1 MKKLTFIFLGCIFA
15 IFLNVNSFAQ
25 TTMSQEGQY
34 IFNSLGFYIGGVLVA
49 FMAAGFCMLESGLV
63 TTKSVSTIAA
73 KNIGKFAICSL
84 IFFLVGYNLAYGV
97 PEGGFMGSFSIWTD
111 TTDAETGYS
120 GYSDWFFQTMF
131 VCATASIV
139 SGAVAERIKI
149 WPFFIFAAIMAGV
162 IYPISMGW
170 QWGGGWLATSGFSD
184 FAGSTLVHACGGA
197 AALAGVI
204 VLGAREGRFGSR
216 GEKKSMQP
224 FAASSIPLVTL
235 GTFLLW
241 FGWFGFNG
249 FSQLAMGTFDDVN
262 AISKIAVNTHLAG
275 AAGTVTGAALT
286 RLIGGKTD
294 IVMMLNGALA
304 GLVAITAEPLTPGP
318 ITAMIIGSIGAVI
331 MYYGTKLLENLGL
344 DDVVGA
350 IPVHMFAGIFGTL
363 VVPLTNSDTSFG
375 TQFVGVISVCVFSFV
390 LSWITFS
397 TLKSTIGL
405 RISKAAEKQGT
416 DKAEVAEVYGRVQDR
431 HRESAILDGRT
442 YKKQNQFTFL
452 LHYGF

>member
-1 MKKLTFIFLGCIFA
+1 MKNIFKLLTVLSLMLIISG
-15 IFLNVNSFAQ
+15 NSFAE
-25 TTMSQEGQY
+25 TTMSEEGQY
-34 IFNSLGFYIGGVLVA
+34 IFNSLGFYLGGVLVA

-73 KNIGKFAICSL
+73 KNIGKFAICSI
-84 IFFLVGYNLAYGV
+84 IFFLVGYNLAYGI
-97 PEGGFMGSFSIWTD
+97 PEGGYIGSFSIWNDSTNNQS
-111 TTDAETGYS
+111 GYS

-149 WPFFIFAAIMAGV
+149 WPFFIFAAVMAGI
-162 IYPISMGW
+162 IYPVSMGW
-170 QWGGGWLATSGFSD
+170 QWGGGWLSTSGFSD
-184 FAGSTLVHACGGA
+184 FAGSTLVHACGGS

-204 VLGAREGRFGSR
+204 ILGARDGRFGKR

-331 MYYGTKLLENLGL
+331 MYLGTKLLESYRI

-363 VVPLTNSDTSFG
+363 VVPLTNGDTSFG
-375 TQFVGVISVCVFSFV
+375 TQLIGVISVCIFSFV

-397 TLKSTIGL
+397 SLKSTIGL
-405 RISKAAEKQGT
+405 RISKAAEKLGT
-416 DKAEVAEVYGRVQDR
+416 DKAEVGVIAYSIRD
-431 HRESAILDGRT
+431 
-442 YKKQNQFTFL
+442 
-452 LHYGF
+452 

>member
-1 MKKLTFIFLGCIFA
+1 MTNLFKQLTLVIVIFFNITGLA
-15 IFLNVNSFAQ
+15 LAE
-25 TTMSQEGQY
+25 TTISLEGQY
-34 IFNSLGFYIGGVLVA
+34 IFNTLGFYLGGVLVA

-84 IFFLVGYNLAYGV
+84 IFFFCGYNLAYGI
-97 PEGGFMGSFSIWTD
+97 PEGGFIGSFSMWTD
-111 TTDAETGYS
+111 ASELATGYS
-120 GYSDWFFQTMF
+120 DYSDWFFQTMF

-149 WPFFIFAAIMAGV
+149 WPFFIFAAIMAGL

-170 QWGGGWLATSGFSD
+170 QWGGGWLSTAGFSD

-197 AALAGVI
+197 AALAGVL
-204 VLGAREGRFGSR
+204 VLGAREGRFGKK
-216 GEKKSMQP
+216 GESKSLVP

-275 AAGTVTGAALT
+275 AAGTVSAAVIT

-294 IVMMLNGALA
+294 IIMMLNGALA
-304 GLVAITAEPLTPGP
+304 GLVAITAEPLTPSP
-318 ITAMIIGSIGAVI
+318 LVAILIGSIGSLI
-331 MYYGTKLLENLGL
+331 MYFGTKFLESKKI

-363 VVPLTNSDTSFG
+363 IVPLTNPTTNFG
-375 TQFVGVISVCVFSFV
+375 TQLTGVIAVCLFSFI
-390 LSWITFS
+390 LSYITFRV
-397 TLKSTIGL
+397 LKTTIGL
-405 RISKAAEKQGT
+405 RISSQAEKLGT
-416 DKAEVAEVYGRVQDR
+416 DVAEIGVRAY
-431 HRESAILDGRT
+431 AIRD
-442 YKKQNQFTFL
+442 
-452 LHYGF
+452 

>member
-1 MKKLTFIFLGCIFA
+1 MKKIFNLSLLILSSTFLT
-15 IFLNVNSFAQ
+15 NQSFAE
-25 TTMSQEGQY
+25 TTMSAEGQY
-34 IFNSLGFYIGGVLVA
+34 IFNSLAFYIGGVLVA

-84 IFFLVGYNLAYGV
+84 VFFLVGYNLAYDI
-97 PEGGFMGSFSIWTD
+97 PEGGYIGTFSIWSD
-111 TTDAETGYS
+111 GSEMGTGYS
-120 GYSDWFFQTMF
+120 GHSDWFFQTMF

-149 WPFFIFAAIMAGV
+149 WPFFIFAAVMAGL

-170 QWGGGWLATSGFSD
+170 QWGGGWLSSAGFSD

-197 AALAGVI
+197 AALAGII
-204 VLGAREGRFGSR
+204 VLGAREGRFGPK
-216 GEKKSMQP
+216 GQKKSMEP

-249 FSQLAMGTFDDVN
+249 FSQLAMGTFSDVN

-318 ITAMIIGSIGAVI
+318 ILAMFIGSIGAVI
-331 MYYGTKLLENLGL
+331 MYFGTKFLESRGL

-363 VVPLTNSDTSFG
+363 VVPLSNSETNFG
-375 TQFVGVISVCVFSFV
+375 TQFTGVLSVCVFSFILSYISFKV
-390 LSWITFS
+390 L
-397 TLKSTIGL
+397 KGTIGL
-405 RISKAAEKQGT
+405 RISKSAEKLGT
-416 DKAEVAEVYGRVQDR
+416 DKVEVGVTAYSIRD
-431 HRESAILDGRT
+431 
-442 YKKQNQFTFL
+442 
-452 LHYGF
+452 

>member
-1 MKKLTFIFLGCIFA
+1 MKKLTFILLGCISA
-15 IFLNVNSFAQ
+15 LLISSQSFAE

-84 IFFLVGYNLAYGV
+84 VFFLVGYNLAYGV
-97 PEGGFMGSFSIWTD
+97 PEGGYVGSFTIWTD
-111 TTDAETGYS
+111 SSDAETGYS

-149 WPFFIFAAIMAGV
+149 WPFFIFAAIMAGI

-170 QWGGGWLATSGFSD
+170 QWGGGWLASGGFSD
-184 FAGSTLVHACGGA
+184 FAGSTLVHGCGGA

-204 VLGAREGRFGSR
+204 VLGAREGRFGRR

-275 AAGTVTGAALT
+275 AAGTFAGAAIT

-304 GLVAITAEPLTPGP
+304 GLVAITAEPLTPTPGMA
-318 ITAMIIGSIGAVI
+318 IVIGAIGAII
-331 MYYGTKLLENLGL
+331 MYFGTKMLESFGI

-363 VVPLTNSDTSFG
+363 VVPVSNGDTSFG
-375 TQFVGVISVCVFSFV
+375 SQFLGTLSICAFSFILSYIVFSAM
-390 LSWITFS
+390 
-397 TLKSTIGL
+397 KATIGL
-405 RISKAAEKQGT
+405 RISKEAEKLGT
-416 DKAEVAEVYGRVQDR
+416 DKAEIGVTAY
-431 HRESAILDGRT
+431 AIRD
-442 YKKQNQFTFL
+442 
-452 LHYGF
+452 

>member
-1 MKKLTFIFLGCIFA
+1 MIKLKKKINLLLFSLIFL
-15 IFLNVNSFAQ
+15 LNTGGISSAES
-25 TTMSQEGQY
+25 TISAEGQY
-34 IFNSLGFYIGGVLVA
+34 IFNSLGFYLGGVLVA

-84 IFFLVGYNLAYGV
+84 IFFFFGYNMAYGI
-97 PEGGFMGSFSIWTD
+97 PEGGYIGSFKIWS
-111 TTDAETGYS
+111 DASELGTGYS
-120 GYSDWFFQTMF
+120 DYSDWFFQTMF
-131 VCATASIV
+131 VCATVSIV

-149 WPFFIFAAIMAGV
+149 WPFFIFAVIMSGF

-197 AALAGVI
+197 AALAGVM
-204 VLGAREGRFGSR
+204 VLGAREGRFTKT
-216 GEKKSMQP
+216 GEPKSLVP

-275 AAGTVTGAALT
+275 AAGTVTAAVVS
-286 RLIGGKTD
+286 RLLGGKTD
-294 IVMMLNGALA
+294 IIMMLNGALA
-304 GLVAITAEPLTPGP
+304 GLVAITAEPLTPSPLLAILIG
-318 ITAMIIGSIGAVI
+318 AIGSVI
-331 MYYGTKLLENLGL
+331 MYFGTKFLEARHL

-363 VVPLTNSDTSFG
+363 VVPISNSDTSFG
-375 TQFVGVISVCVFSFV
+375 TQFTGVISVCLFSFI
-390 LSWITFS
+390 LSYVIFRA
-397 TLKSTIGL
+397 LKATIGL
-405 RISKAAEKQGT
+405 RISTSAEKLGT
-416 DKAEVAEVYGRVQDR
+416 DVAEIGVRAY
-431 HRESAILDGRT
+431 AIRD
-442 YKKQNQFTFL
+442 
-452 LHYGF
+452 

>member
-1 MKKLTFIFLGCIFA
+1 MIKLKKKTNLLLVSLIFL
-15 IFLNVNSFAQ
+15 LNTSGISSAE
-25 TTMSQEGQY
+25 TTISAEGQY
-34 IFNSLGFYIGGVLVA
+34 IFNSLGFYLGGVLVA

-84 IFFLVGYNLAYGV
+84 IFFFFGYNMAYGIT
-97 PEGGFMGSFSIWTD
+97 EGGYIGSFKIWS
-111 TTDAETGYS
+111 DASELGTGYS
-120 GYSDWFFQTMF
+120 DYSDWFFQTMF
-131 VCATASIV
+131 VCATVSIV

-149 WPFFIFAAIMAGV
+149 WPFFIFAVIMSGF

-197 AALAGVI
+197 AALAGVM
-204 VLGAREGRFGSR
+204 VLGAREGRFTKT
-216 GEKKSMQP
+216 GEPKSLVP

-275 AAGTVTGAALT
+275 AAGTVTAAVVS
-286 RLIGGKTD
+286 RLLGGKTD
-294 IVMMLNGALA
+294 IIMMLNGALA
-304 GLVAITAEPLTPGP
+304 GLVAITAEPLTPSPLLAIVIG
-318 ITAMIIGSIGAVI
+318 AIGSVI
-331 MYYGTKLLENLGL
+331 MYFGTKFLEARHL

-363 VVPLTNSDTSFG
+363 VVPISNSDTSFG
-375 TQFVGVISVCVFSFV
+375 TQFTGVISVCLFSFV
-390 LSWITFS
+390 LSYVIFKA
-397 TLKSTIGL
+397 LKVTIGL
-405 RISKAAEKQGT
+405 RISTSAEKLGT
-416 DKAEVAEVYGRVQDR
+416 DVAEIGVRAY
-431 HRESAILDGRT
+431 AIRD
-442 YKKQNQFTFL
+442 
-452 LHYGF
+452 

>member
-1 MKKLTFIFLGCIFA
+1 MKKITLIFLGCIFA
-15 IFLNVNSFAQ
+15 LLASSNSFAES
-25 TTMSQEGQY
+25 TMSEEGQY

-63 TTKSVSTIAA
+63 TTKSVSTIGA
-73 KNIGKFAICSL
+73 KNIGKFAICSI
-84 IFFLVGYNLAYGV
+84 IFFLFGYNIAYGI
-97 PEGGFMGSFSIWTD
+97 PEGGYIGSFSVWSD
-111 TTDAETGYS
+111 GSEVGTGYS
-120 GYSDWFFQTMF
+120 DSSDWFFQTMF
-131 VCATASIV
+131 VCATVSIV

-149 WPFFIFAAIMAGV
+149 WPFFAFAVVMSGL

-170 QWGGGWLATSGFSD
+170 QWGGGWLSAAGFSD
-184 FAGSTLVHACGGA
+184 FAGSTIVHACGGA
-197 AALAGVI
+197 AALAGII
-204 VLGAREGRFGSR
+204 VLGAREGRFTSSGGKR
-216 GEKKSMQP
+216 VMVP

-275 AAGTVTGAALT
+275 AAGTVTGAVVT

-294 IVMMLNGALA
+294 IIMMLNGALA
-304 GLVAITAEPLTPGP
+304 GLVAITAEPLAPTPGLA
-318 ITAMIIGSIGAVI
+318 IVIGSIGALI
-331 MYYGTKLLENLGL
+331 MYFGTKMLESFGL

-363 VVPLTNSDTSFG
+363 VVPVSNSDTAFG
-375 TQFVGVISVCVFSFV
+375 TQLIGTISVCAFSFV
-390 LSWITFS
+390 LSYAMFTA
-397 TLKSTIGL
+397 LKATVGL

-416 DKAEVAEVYGRVQDR
+416 DKAEIGVTAYSIRD
-431 HRESAILDGRT
+431 
-442 YKKQNQFTFL
+442 
-452 LHYGF
+452 

>member
-1 MKKLTFIFLGCIFA
+1 MIKIKWFFSRLILNLLVFLSLI
-15 IFLNVNSFAQ
+15 SFANAE
-25 TTMSQEGQY
+25 TVMSAEGQY
-34 IFNSLGFYIGGVLVA
+34 IFNTLGFYLGGVLVA

-84 IFFLVGYNLAYGV
+84 IFLLFGYNMAYAI
-97 PEGGFMGSFSIWTD
+97 PEGGYIGKFLMWSDSSELG
-111 TTDAETGYS
+111 TGYS
-120 GYSDWFFQTMF
+120 DHSDWFFQTMF

-149 WPFFIFAAIMAGV
+149 WPFFIFAAIMAGF

-170 QWGGGWLATSGFSD
+170 QWGGGWLAAAGFSD

-204 VLGAREGRFGSR
+204 VLGAREGRFNLKGQA
-216 GEKKSMQP
+216 KSLVP

-262 AISKIAVNTHLAG
+262 AISKIAVNTHIAG
-275 AAGTVTGAALT
+275 AAGTVAGAVIT
-286 RLIGGKTD
+286 RLMGGKTD
-294 IVMMLNGALA
+294 IIMMLNGALA
-304 GLVAITAEPLTPGP
+304 GLVAITAEPLTPSP
-318 ITAMIIGSIGAVI
+318 FLAIFIGAMGALI
-331 MYYGTKLLENLGL
+331 MYFGTKFLEYQKL

-363 VVPLTNSDTSFG
+363 MVPISNPNTNFG
-375 TQFVGVISVCVFSFV
+375 TQLLGVISVCVFSF
-390 LSWITFS
+390 IFS
-397 TLKSTIGL
+397 YIVFKALKQTIGL
-405 RISKAAEKQGT
+405 RISKEAEKLGT
-416 DKAEVAEVYGRVQDR
+416 DKAEVGVVAYSIRD
-431 HRESAILDGRT
+431 
-442 YKKQNQFTFL
+442 
-452 LHYGF
+452 